1 MNRKV
6 LLIGLAIVVPIVLV
20 LFMNL
25 GRDPRKVDSP
35 LVGRPVI
42 DFSLQ
47 EVSSKQPMDTASLQ
61 GKPMVINFWATWCVP
76 CYAEHKVLTRI
87 ARANGS
93 KVQFIGVV
101 FDDEPAK
108 ILRFLAENGSAYP
121 TLVDQGGK
129 VAIAYG
135 VYGVPETFFVDAKGT
150 IVAKHEGPLTDSS
163 LMNYIAMVTGGAR

>member
-6 LLIGLAIVVPIVLV
+6 LLIGLAIVVPIVLI

-47 EVSSKQPMDTASLQ
+47 EVSSKQLMDIAALH

-135 VYGVPETFFVDAKGT
+135 VYGVPETFFVDASGT
-150 IVAKHEGPLTDSS
+150 IVAKHEGALTDSS
-163 LMNYIAMVTGGAR
+163 LTNYLAMVTGGAR

>member
-6 LLIGLAIVVPIVLV
+6 LLIGLALVVPIIAV

-35 LVGRPVI
+35 LVGRKVI
-42 DFSLQ
+42 GFSLN
-47 EVSSKQPMDTASLQ
+47 EVGTNQPMNIASYA
-61 GKPMVINFWATWCVP
+61 GKPLVINFWATWCVP

-87 ARANGS
+87 ARMAGS
-93 KVQFIGVV
+93 NVQFIGVV
-101 FDDEPAK
+101 FDDEPSR

-121 TLVDQGGK
+121 TLVDEGGK

-135 VYGVPETFFVDAKGT
+135 VYGVPETFFVDPSGT
-150 IVAKHEGPLTDSS
+150 IVAKHEGPLTDS
-163 LMNYIAMVTGGAR
+163 LLTNYIAMASGGIR

>member
-25 GRDPRKVDSP
+25 GRDPRKVESP

-47 EVSSKQPMDTASLQ
+47 EVSSKQPMDIASLR
-61 GKPMVINFWATWCVP
+61 GTPLVINFWATWCVP

-87 ARANGS
+87 ARATGS
-93 KVQFIGVV
+93 QV
-101 FDDEPAK
+101 
-108 ILRFLAENGSAYP
+108 
-121 TLVDQGGK
+121 
-129 VAIAYG
+129 
-135 VYGVPETFFVDAKGT
+135 
-150 IVAKHEGPLTDSS
+150 
-163 LMNYIAMVTGGAR
+163 